1 MEGKLLA
8 TICRRTLVLRVSDGL
23 LGALGGPCQ
32 YRLVEE
38 VSVDRSSRSCPHPRR
53 EELRRHG
60 RAQERASTTPSAT
73 SARFYRKALDHYIEA
88 SIADRMRRCEKL
100 APREAI
106 SFLAEIVKRSLEDRQ
121 PRFAAA
127 MMVLGSMVQTNGFG
141 LTL

>member
-1 MEGKLLA
+1 MDCLEL
-8 TICRRTLVLRVSDGL
+8 
-23 LGALGGPCQ
+23 LGGPCQ

-53 EELRRHG
+53 EEPGRHG
-60 RAQERASTTPSAT
+60 RVEHRSQPLQPSAT
-73 SARFYRKALDHYIEA
+73 SALYRKALDHYIEG

-100 APREAI
+100 APRETI
-106 SFLAEIVKRSLEDRQ
+106 SAFLAEIVKRSLEDCQ

-127 MMVLGSMVQTNGFG
+127 MMVLGSMVQTNGLG